1 LIYVRPEIS
10 KVEFI
15 NFLIGYVRFI
25 DPLLHEI
32 IFHADDN
39 TLELAFTQKLGK
51 SRRIAIKFHPKYVV
65 KDEEL
70 SMII

>member
-1 LIYVRPEIS
+1 
-10 KVEFI
+10 
-15 NFLIGYVRFI
+15 
-25 DPLLHEI
+25 LLHEI
-32 IFHADDN
+32 IFHADEN